1 MKMTDLASKKCVPCE
16 VGTPPLLS
24 EKAQEMLKEVD
35 GWELVDDKEGP
46 TSSVR
51 LRSGLRGVKKLSI
64 RKKFK
69 FDTYM
74 DGINFVNKIAKV
86 AEREDHHPDLEVG
99 WRRVTVNFMTHNIGG
114 LSENDFVMAAKVDKI
129 K

>member
-1 MKMTDLASKKCVPCE
+1 MNLAAKKCVPCE
-16 VGTPPLLS
+16 VGTPPLSS
-24 EKAQEMLKEVD
+24 ERAQEMLKEVD
-35 GWELVDDKEGP
+35 GWELVDKEE
-46 TSSVR
+46 
-51 LRSGLRGVKKLSI
+51 KLSI

-74 DGINFVNKIAKV
+74 DGIDFVNKIARV

-114 LSENDFVMAAKVDKI
+114 LSENDFIMAAKIDKL
-129 K
+129 